1 MDNVKMTA
9 KNNFCGDIMLEPETV
24 DKVFKLVLL
33 GWGKKR
39 IAKELGISSRT
50 VKRYLSQKEWLPYK
64 RPIRKKKLDGLT
76 DWLEKTFYLHKGNA
90 AVVHQELML
99 QHQIKVNPS
108 TVERAV
114 RPFRQKLVADAIA
127 TVRFETPPGK
137 QMQIDFGTM
146 TLKVAGEIRRVH
158 FFAAVLGYSRRQYVK
173 AFSHERQVAWFE
185 GIEGAFQHFG
195 GVPEQVLLD
204 NAKALVLSHNPLTR
218 EVVFND
224 KLHAFASYWKFTPK
238 ACAPYRA
245 RTKGKDE
252 NTVKYLKKNA
262 IAGREFSSWEQLE
275 AHLAWWMRE
284 VSDARIHGTTEE
296 KPIERFLR
304 DEANALRSLERKP
317 PFYQARE
324 LKRIVQSDACVE
336 VDSNFY
342 SVPWKFI
349 KKQVFVQIFDQEVK
363 IFYGTEEV
371 ASHPVCFGRRL
382 RITNPNH
389 LSGIVGASWFKA
401 EEKKSE
407 VVIIKQAEFLRPL
420 EEYEA
425 VVGGGWL

>member
-1 MDNVKMTA
+1 MENVKISA
-9 KNNFCGDIMLEPETV
+9 KNSFCGEVMLIPEAIE
-24 DKVFKLVLL
+24 KILNLHSL

-39 IAKELGISSRT
+39 IAKELGISKRT
-50 VKRYLSQKEWLPYK
+50 VKHYLMQKEWRPYK
-64 RPIRKKKLDGLT
+64 RIGLKKKLDGLE

-90 AVVHQELML
+90 AVVHQELIR

-114 RPFRQKLVADAIA
+114 RPFRKNLIARAIA

-146 TLKVAGEIRRVH
+146 TLKIMGEEKKVH

-173 AFSHERQVAWFE
+173 AFTHERQTAWFE
-185 GIEGAFQHFG
+185 GMEGAFSHFG
-195 GVPEQVLLD
+195 GIPEQVLLD
-204 NAKALVLSHNPLTR
+204 NAKALVTSHNLLTR
-218 EVVFND
+218 EVIFND
-224 KLHAFASYWKFTPK
+224 RLHAFASYWKFIPK

-252 NTVKYLKKNA
+252 NTVKYLKRNM
-262 IAGREFSSWEQLE
+262 IAGREFLSWEELE
-275 AHLAWWMRE
+275 EHIAWWLKE
-284 VSDARIHGTTEE
+284 ISDVRIHGTTEE
-296 KPIERFLR
+296 RPIDRFQNEVSILR
-304 DEANALRSLERKP
+304 PLEGRP

-349 KKQVFVQIFDQEVK
+349 KQQVIVQIINENLK
-363 IFYGTEEV
+363 IFHSSEEI
-371 ASHPVCFGRRL
+371 ASHSICFGRKQRL
-382 RITNPNH
+382 MNPLH
-389 LSGIVGASWFKA
+389 LEGIAGANWLKKEKA
-401 EEKKSE
+401 AGLLE
-407 VVIIKQAEFLRPL
+407 IRPPEFLRPL
-420 EEYEA
+420 SEYES